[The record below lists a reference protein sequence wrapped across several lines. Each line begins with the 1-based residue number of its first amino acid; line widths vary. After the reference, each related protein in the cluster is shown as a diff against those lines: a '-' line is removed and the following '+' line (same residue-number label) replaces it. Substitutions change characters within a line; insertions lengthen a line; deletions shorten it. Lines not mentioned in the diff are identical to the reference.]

1 MAMQD
6 YFITCYKIESQ
17 VVSDG
22 LGGYTT
28 QEYVGI
34 NFKGLPVIKASSEQ
48 LVGAVRGKEE
58 KQYTFHTTDTMPL
71 KKDDKVL
78 FYTPDGNRQMI
89 RLTSSPIFNTE
100 KSTQT
105 EWKSYDAESYQGVIE
120 E

>member
-22 LGGYTT
+22 LGGYET

-34 NFKGLPVIKASSEQ
+34 NFKGLPVVKGSSEQ

-71 KKDDKVL
+71 KKDDKVM
-78 FYTPDGNRQMI
+78 FKTPDGNRQFI
-89 RLTSSPIFNTE
+89 RLTSSPIFNTD

-105 EWKSYDAESYQGVIE
+105 DWKTYDAESYQGVIE
-120 E
+120 